1 MKIKSEKG
9 ITGIDITVSIL
20 VITIFISLIG
30 VLIFNINAQSASIE
44 RRTEAAYQA
53 VNLIEEMKGK
63 TIEELEALTD
73 EEKNGYIDGTPY
85 TKQIEVIDYKDMT
98 EENKQ
103 DDTIQAGILKKV
115 TVTVLYKDGADTEE
129 ISLSGIVTRYSG
141 TE

>member
-30 VLIFNINAQSASIE
+30 VLIFYIDSQSKSIE

-53 VNLIEEMKGK
+53 VNLIEELKGM
-63 TIEELEALTD
+63 TIEELEALSED
-73 EEKNGYIDGTPY
+73 EKNGYIDGTSY
-85 TKQIEVIDYKDMT
+85 TKQIEIVDYKDLT
-98 EENKQ
+98 EENQ
-103 DDTIQAGILKKV
+103 NDDTIQSGILKKV

-129 ISLSGIVTRYSG
+129 ISLSAIVTKDN
-141 TE
+141 

>member
-30 VLIFNINAQSASIE
+30 VLIFNIDSQSKSIE

-53 VNLIEEMKGK
+53 VNLIEELKGM
-63 TIEELEALTD
+63 TIEELEALSED
-73 EEKNGYIDGTPY
+73 EKNGYIDGTSY
-85 TKQIEVIDYKDMT
+85 TKQIEIVDYKDLT
-98 EENKQ
+98 EENQ
-103 DDTIQAGILKKV
+103 SDDTIQSGILKKV

-129 ISLSGIVTRYSG
+129 ISLSAIVTKDN
-141 TE
+141 

>member
-30 VLIFNINAQSASIE
+30 VLIFNIDSQSKSIE

-53 VNLIEEMKGK
+53 VNLIEELKGM
-63 TIEELEALTD
+63 TIEELEALSED
-73 EEKNGYIDGTPY
+73 EKNGYIDGTSY
-85 TKQIEVIDYKDMT
+85 TKQIEIVDYKDLT
-98 EENKQ
+98 EENQ
-103 DDTIQAGILKKV
+103 NDDTIQSGILKKV

-129 ISLSGIVTRYSG
+129 ISLYAIVTKDN
-141 TE
+141 

>member
-30 VLIFNINAQSASIE
+30 VLIFNIDSQSKSIE

-53 VNLIEEMKGK
+53 VNLIEELKGM
-63 TIEELEALTD
+63 TIEELEALSED
-73 EEKNGYIDGTPY
+73 EKNGYIEGTSY
-85 TKQIEVIDYKDMT
+85 TKQIEIVDYKDLT
-98 EENKQ
+98 EENQ
-103 DDTIQAGILKKV
+103 NDDTIQSGILKKV

-129 ISLSGIVTRYSG
+129 ISLSAIVTKDN
-141 TE
+141 

>member
-30 VLIFNINAQSASIE
+30 VLIFNIDSQSKSIE

-53 VNLIEEMKGK
+53 VNLIEELKGM
-63 TIEELEALTD
+63 TIEELEALSED
-73 EEKNGYIDGTPY
+73 EKNGYIDGTSY
-85 TKQIEVIDYKDMT
+85 TKQIEIVDYKDLT
-98 EENKQ
+98 EENQ
-103 DDTIQAGILKKV
+103 NDDTIQSGILKKV

-129 ISLSGIVTRYSG
+129 ISLSAIVTKDN
-141 TE
+141 

>member
-30 VLIFNINAQSASIE
+30 VLIFNIDSQSKSIE

-53 VNLIEEMKGK
+53 VNLIEELKGM
-63 TIEELEALTD
+63 TIEELEALSED
-73 EEKNGYIDGTPY
+73 EKNGYIDGTSY
-85 TKQIEVIDYKDMT
+85 TKQIEIVDYKDLT
-98 EENKQ
+98 EENQ
-103 DDTIQAGILKKV
+103 NDDTIQYGILKKV

-129 ISLSGIVTRYSG
+129 ISLSAIVTKDN
-141 TE
+141 

>member
-30 VLIFNINAQSASIE
+30 VLIFNIDSQSKSIE

-53 VNLIEEMKGK
+53 VNLIEELKGM
-63 TIEELEALTD
+63 TIEELEALSED
-73 EEKNGYIDGTPY
+73 EKNGYIDETSY
-85 TKQIEVIDYKDMT
+85 TKQIEIVDYKDLT
-98 EENKQ
+98 EENQ
-103 DDTIQAGILKKV
+103 NDDTIQSGILKKV

-129 ISLSGIVTRYSG
+129 ISLSAIVTKDN
-141 TE
+141 

>member
-30 VLIFNINAQSASIE
+30 VLIFNIDSQSKSIE

-53 VNLIEEMKGK
+53 VNLIEELKGM
-63 TIEELEALTD
+63 TIEELEALSED
-73 EEKNGYIDGTPY
+73 EKNGYIDGTSY
-85 TKQIEVIDYKDMT
+85 TKKIEIVDYKDLT
-98 EENKQ
+98 EENQ
-103 DDTIQAGILKKV
+103 NDDTIQSGILKKV

-129 ISLSGIVTRYSG
+129 ISLSAIVTKDN
-141 TE
+141 